1 MASLASTPT
10 FASLKARGNE
20 HVQQK
25 AWAEAGVQYTLAL
38 EAAAAAAAAGDASTT
53 DEDRAKVHSNRGFM
67 RTKAGDRAGAL
78 ADFDQ
83 CIALFATWNKGYWRK
98 AKLLQEQ
105 GQYREAAEVA
115 EAGVAAEVAGGA
127 AAGSKM
133 LVDVLR
139 ANVESLLEG
148 FWNGTL
154 AGGYDR
160 AGEERGE
167 VARSRVARSR
177 ARERAREKAREW
189 ARRCVVFCFV
199 CVCVCVCAWGARVG
213 VGVRMCG

>member
-1 MASLASTPT
+1 
-10 FASLKARGNE
+10 
-20 HVQQK
+20 
-25 AWAEAGVQYTLAL
+25 
-38 EAAAAAAAAGDASTT
+38 
-53 DEDRAKVHSNRGFM
+53 M
-67 RTKAGDRAGAL
+67 RTKTGDRAGAL

-105 GQYREAAEVA
+105 GQYREACAA
-115 EAGVAAEVAGGA
+115 ATAGVAAEVAGGA
-127 AAGSKM
+127 SAGSKM

-160 AGEERGE
+160 AGEKRRGE
-167 VARSRVARSR
+167 VARSRV
-177 ARERAREKAREW
+177 REGTRVAMCSAS
-189 ARRCVVFCFV
+189 
-199 CVCVCVCAWGARVG
+199 CVCVHGGLVVCERGRAYVRLVIVTRVSMCVCVRVR
-213 VGVRMCG
+213 VCACVTCVMYMCVPRHVRKTRL